1 MAIRE
6 RDLELDRKYAPP
18 KAKDAGKL
26 NDEGCDH
33 LENGRPAAAV
43 AKFTEA
49 LRDETRR

>member
-33 LENGRPAAAV
+33 LENGRRA
-43 AKFTEA
+43 FGRREA
-49 LRDETRR
+49 FFELNW